1 MQFFGI
7 IPVVAVNFPTGEN
20 LCWIRLLPIRL
31 ADLGECDSDIHWKP
45 SLQETKERSPAGAEA
60 AAFSSHICSAG
71 KIGAEQTESK
81 CKGLDYTYCSYL
93 RRLYRGCTKAA
104 WTMLYLSFST
114 RATRLVILP
123 QVMPSRNRT
132 HTPNANKPIK

>member
-31 ADLGECDSDIHWKP
+31 ADLGERDSDIHWKP

-71 KIGAEQTESK
+71 KIGAEQTASQ
-81 CKGLDYTYCSYL
+81 CKGLDYVRCSYL
-93 RRLYRGCTKAA
+93 RRLYRGCTKAGLNHA
-104 WTMLYLSFST
+104 LPILQLLCHSFGDP
-114 RATRLVILP
+114 ATGHS
-123 QVMPSRNRT
+123 Q
-132 HTPNANKPIK
+132 